1 MKEREQPS
9 LAGSP
14 VSDECTYPGKVPL
27 AAKNLPK
34 RVNRVVEVPIA
45 KSSLVCD
52 TVEMLGA
59 VATTPLSTA
68 LCSTAA

>member
-27 AAKNLPK
+27 AAKN
-34 RVNRVVEVPIA
+34 
-45 KSSLVCD
+45 S
-52 TVEMLGA
+52 TVENGFEDE
-59 VATTPLSTA
+59 A
-68 LCSTAA
+68 LD